1 MCALKVHVFQGGE
14 WNINVIPLY
23 AAVSEIKR
31 TGNVDL
37 KVVFKNVDVVK
48 GERMQPADLV
58 DWLLDSDIHL
68 IIAHP
73 HQGIISKHI
82 ERDEAYGWSADIL
95 KGELMRLKDHAGF
108 PNGEQLTCPIWLQVS
123 KQFPFDLFSINH
135 TLIHVSE

>member
-1 MCALKVHVFQGGE
+1 MFQGGE
-14 WNINVIPLY
+14 RNINVIPVY
-23 AAVSEIKR
+23 AAISEIKR

-82 ERDEAYGWSADIL
+82 ERDETYGWSADIL

>member
-48 GERMQPADLV
+48 GERMKPADLV

-82 ERDEAYGWSADIL
+82 ERDETYGWSADGCIHQCSTFCSH
-95 KGELMRLKDHAGF
+95 MRRRVT
-108 PNGEQLTCPIWLQVS
+108 Q
-123 KQFPFDLFSINH
+123 
-135 TLIHVSE
+135 

>member
-1 MCALKVHVFQGGE
+1 MCFKGGE
-14 WNINVIPLY
+14 RNINVIPLY

-82 ERDEAYGWSADIL
+82 ERDETYGWSADIL